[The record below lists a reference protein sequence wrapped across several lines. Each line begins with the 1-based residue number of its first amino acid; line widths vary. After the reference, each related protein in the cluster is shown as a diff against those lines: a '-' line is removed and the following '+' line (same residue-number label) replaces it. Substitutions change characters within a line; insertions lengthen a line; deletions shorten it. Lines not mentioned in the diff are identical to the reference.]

1 MREGEKQMAE
11 KPYCVFT
18 LRMANNL
25 VEQGYELLGTSI
37 DIKNP
42 KYKVFLFKD
51 SAELREAVKKLSRKR
66 K

>member
-1 MREGEKQMAE
+1 MTE

-51 SAELREAVKKLSRKR
+51 SAELREAVKKLSRK
-66 K
+66 